1 VESPSLLLKD
11 SLEFL
16 ALILAFLKDKR
27 GFHLPF
33 LDIFPHFGILLSVWG
48 KRRGFQGFH
57 LFSTIFSRF
66 QHQDLY
72 FGWLIVDFGDST
84 AQKLHISEKHP
95 DIKLA

>member
-1 VESPSLLLKD
+1 LGKKEGISRLSP
-11 SLEFL
+11 
-16 ALILAFLKDKR
+16 
-27 GFHLPF
+27 
-33 LDIFPHFGILLSVWG
+33 IFYD
-48 KRRGFQGFH
+48 
-57 LFSTIFSRF
+57 FSRF